1 MQKKTWSEPPRRYI
15 LQCTRRDRQR
25 QGNSQA
31 GLKRK
36 KKEPIMHS
44 TTLNN
49 TAFAPAAAAKAPA
62 ATARPSF
69 ARRIFDRLTAAQEH
83 RARKIVHAHLAHQ
96 PDEALVRLGW
106 SAADIAALRAS
117 KVQQPVA
124 L

>member
-1 MQKKTWSEPPRRYI
+1 
-15 LQCTRRDRQR
+15 LHCTRRVEQR
-25 QGNSQA
+25 HGNSQA
-31 GLKRK
+31 GLKKK

-49 TAFAPAAAAKAPA
+49 SAFAPAAAPKAA
-62 ATARPSF
+62 AARPSL
-69 ARRIFDRLTAAQEH
+69 ARRIFDRMTAAQER

-117 KVQQPVA
+117 KVQQPAA